1 MMKLIKYYKNETF
14 TYWFYS
20 FMPFIILLE
29 VYMYLQG
36 TTSRD
41 PSTITLF
48 SFIILYCK
56 VAGSGLVVFQIFSQ
70 IYFLMSLK
78 ELSHEMKLGIQDEA
92 INGVKR
98 GRFLLAKDVLIYYG
112 MFSKRVIKRN
122 EISRLKRNKGALET
136 FVPRVGYVK
145 TDYDT
150 TLVCLKN
157 GDLLHIECSIDSLD
171 GIRGE
176 LPYNSLIAVVLVGFF
191 ILSMLIY
198 PRILDYYAEGTQIE
212 RFLFH
217 TSYDVYFWLASIV
230 IVASIGII
238 AYVLR
243 YIFIPAKKNKANIT
257 IAAIALFVV
266 VSFVLGIFYG
276 KREDAMLAREDLR
289 AYYTG
294 EYKVAEGPYKEHG
307 ECLNYEV
314 GWNFYEYA
322 DRLSLEPVILA
333 RPGYRLLF
341 LKAAFDELPEAD
353 MRYQVEYLE
362 NTKIVVSFT
371 PSYQNE
377 KHY

>member
-29 VYMYLQG
+29 AYMYLQE

-41 PSTITLF
+41 PSMITLF
-48 SFIILYCK
+48 SSIILYCK
-56 VAGSGLVVFQIFSQ
+56 VAGFGFVIFQIFSH
-70 IYFLMSLK
+70 IHFIMSLK
-78 ELSHEMKLGIQDEA
+78 VLSHEVKLGIQDEA
-92 INGVKR
+92 VNGVKR
-98 GRFLLAKDVLIYYG
+98 GRFLLTKDVLVYYG
-112 MFSKRVIKRN
+112 MFSKKVIKRD
-122 EISRLKRNKGALET
+122 EISRLKRNKGTLKT
-136 FVPRVGYVK
+136 YVPRAGNVK
-145 TDYDT
+145 VDYDT
-150 TLVCLKN
+150 TLVYLKN
-157 GDLLHIECSIDSLD
+157 GDVMQIECSIDSLD

-176 LPYNSLIAVVLVGFF
+176 LPYNSLIAVVLMGLF

-198 PRILDYYAEGTQIE
+198 PRISDYYAEGTQIE

-217 TSYDVYFWLASIV
+217 ASYDVYFWLASIV
-230 IVASIGII
+230 IVAIIGII

-243 YIFIPAKKNKANIT
+243 YIFIPKKIDKANIT
-257 IAAIALFVV
+257 LAGIALLVVAVFVCGV
-266 VSFVLGIFYG
+266 FFG
-276 KREDAMLAREDLR
+276 KSDDAELAREDLS
-289 AYYTG
+289 AYYAG
-294 EYKVAEGPYKEHG
+294 EFIVVEGPYQEHG

-322 DRLSLEPVILA
+322 DRSSLEPVILE

-353 MRYQVEYLE
+353 MSYQVEYLE

-371 PSYQNE
+371 PSYQSKE
-377 KHY
+377 

>member
-29 VYMYLQG
+29 AYMYLQG

-41 PSTITLF
+41 SSMITLL
-48 SFIILYCK
+48 SSIILYCK
-56 VAGSGLVVFQIFSQ
+56 VAGSGFVTFQIFSQ

-78 ELSHEMKLGIQDEA
+78 VLSHETKLGIQDEA
-92 INGVKR
+92 VNGVKR
-98 GRFLLAKDVLIYYG
+98 GRFLLTKDVLIYYG
-112 MFSKRVIKRN
+112 MFSKKVIKRD
-122 EISRLKRNKGALET
+122 EISRLKRNKGTLET
-136 FVPRVGYVK
+136 FVPRVGHVK

-150 TLVCLKN
+150 TLVYLKN
-157 GDLLHIECSIDSLD
+157 GDLLQIECSIDSLD

-176 LPYNSLIAVVLVGFF
+176 LPYNSLIAVVLIGLFF
-191 ILSMLIY
+191 MSMLIY
-198 PRILDYYAEGTQIE
+198 PRISDYYAEGTQIE

-217 TSYDVYFWLASIV
+217 ASYDVYFWLASIV
-230 IVASIGII
+230 IVAGIGII
-238 AYVLR
+238 VYVLR
-243 YIFIPAKKNKANIT
+243 YIFIPAKKDKANIT
-257 IAAIALFVV
+257 IAGIALLVV
-266 VSFVLGIFYG
+266 VVFVFGVFCG
-276 KREDAMLAREDLR
+276 QREDAVQAREDLC
-289 AYYTG
+289 AYYAG
-294 EYKVAEGPYKEHG
+294 EFVVVEGSYKEHG

-341 LKAAFDELPEAD
+341 FKAAFDELPVAD
-353 MRYQVEYLE
+353 MSYQVEYLE

-371 PSYQNE
+371 PTYQNKE
-377 KHY
+377 HD